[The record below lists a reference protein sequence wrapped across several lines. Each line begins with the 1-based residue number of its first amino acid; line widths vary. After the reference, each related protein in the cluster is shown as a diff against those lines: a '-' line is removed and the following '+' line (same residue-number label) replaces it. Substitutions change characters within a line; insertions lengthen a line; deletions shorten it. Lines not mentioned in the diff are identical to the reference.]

1 MWLFDFRSHLHR
13 TKWTFLPYISSWFK
27 MPWQAFDW
35 RLVVARELVFLI
47 KIWIHIE
54 TEISKMHLSSFTRI
68 NFWSSNT
75 TYNESIESLLGNSF
89 LPALSKD
96 RRRPL
101 KIRQIYTMNKALC
114 EFNENLV
121 DKTTGNLN
129 TDNVAT
135 YINQLGSG
143 RRIKSQ
149 NERDINYFTILT
161 SGDFCI
167 SELNSLWSRHCSVIP
182 VGLIIIVCSHLW

>member
-1 MWLFDFRSHLHR
+1 MTIWFSITSTSNEVNL
-13 TKWTFLPYISSWFK
+13 SSIY
-27 MPWQAFDW
+27 Q
-35 RLVVARELVFLI
+35 FLI
-47 KIWIHIE
+47 QNALASFWLKIGRRPRTGFSYQDLDSYNMNHIE
-54 TEISKMHLSSFTRI
+54 KIEISKMHLTSFTRI

-121 DKTTGNLN
+121 DKTTGDLN

-149 NERDINYFTILT
+149 NERDINYYTIFTLV
-161 SGDFCI
+161 
-167 SELNSLWSRHCSVIP
+167 EAL
-182 VGLIIIVCSHLW
+182 